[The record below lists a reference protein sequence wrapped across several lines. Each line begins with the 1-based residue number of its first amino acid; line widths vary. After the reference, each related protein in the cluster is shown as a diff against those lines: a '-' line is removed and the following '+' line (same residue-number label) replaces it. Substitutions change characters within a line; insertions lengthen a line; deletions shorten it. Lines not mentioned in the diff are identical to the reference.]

1 MMTSR
6 ERVRLALEHKEP
18 DCVPLDLGATT
29 VTGMHVDTVYRLRQA
44 LDLDAPGTP
53 VKILEPFQ
61 MLGEVKPD
69 LLNALAI
76 DTVLVN
82 GTGTAFGF
90 PLEGW
95 KEWRTFAGTP
105 ALVPEGFNTRP
116 EPNGDLLLYPQGD
129 RSAPASGRMPQGG
142 FYFDVIVRQQPFKE
156 EELRVEDNVEE
167 FTVFSD
173 TEIEHFRRRA
183 EELYTQT
190 DKALVLNLGALA
202 LGNIARIPGPGL
214 KCPRGIRDVE
224 EWYISLSARHDHI
237 YKIFERQTEI
247 NMVNLEKIH
256 AAVGNRVAVAYL
268 TGTDFGAQNGPF
280 VSPKTYRSLF
290 LPFHKQV
297 NDWVHR
303 NTTWKTFIHS
313 CGSVWALLDDFIAAG
328 FDVLN
333 PVQCSAARMNP
344 FDLKGKYGG
353 RLTFWG
359 GGIDT
364 QSTLPFGSPEAVRE
378 EVRERIRAFAPG
390 GGFVFNAVHNI
401 QALVPVENVLAMYR
415 TARECGTYPLRL
427 DRAPLLAA
435 AGRMH

>member
-1 MMTSR
+1 MMNSR

-53 VKILEPFQ
+53 VKIIEPFQ
-61 MLGEVKPD
+61 MLGEIKLD
-69 LLNALAI
+69 LLSALAI
-76 DTVLVN
+76 DTALVS

-95 KEWRTFAGTP
+95 KEWKTFGGSP
-105 ALVPEGFNTRP
+105 ALVPGGFNTQP

-129 RSAPASGRMPQGG
+129 RSAPASGRMPKGG
-142 FYFDVIVRQQPFKE
+142 FYFDAIVRQEPFKE
-156 EELRVEDNVEE
+156 EDLRVEDNLED
-167 FTVFSD
+167 FSVISD
-173 TEIEHFRRRA
+173 QEMEHYRRRA

-190 DKALVLNLGALA
+190 DKALVLNLGALS

-224 EWYISLSARHDHI
+224 EWYISLSTRSDHV

-247 NMVNLEKIH
+247 NLVNLQKIN
-256 AAVGNRVAVAYL
+256 AAVGNRAAVAYL

-280 VSPKTYRSLF
+280 VSPQTYRNLF
-290 LPFHKQV
+290 MPFHKQV

-313 CGSVWALLDDFIAAG
+313 CGSVWALVEDFIAAG
-328 FDVLN
+328 FDILN
-333 PVQCSAARMNP
+333 PVQCSAANMNP
-344 FDLKGKYGG
+344 FDLKKKFGG
-353 RLTFWG
+353 RVTFWG
-359 GGIDT
+359 GGVDT
-364 QSTLPFGSPEAVRE
+364 QRTLSFGSPHEVRE
-378 EVRERIRAFAPG
+378 EVRERIRAFGPG
-390 GGFVFNAVHNI
+390 GGFVFNAVHNV

-415 TARECGTYPLRL
+415 TAREYGSYPLRL
-427 DRAPLLAA
+427 DSAA
-435 AGRMH
+435 